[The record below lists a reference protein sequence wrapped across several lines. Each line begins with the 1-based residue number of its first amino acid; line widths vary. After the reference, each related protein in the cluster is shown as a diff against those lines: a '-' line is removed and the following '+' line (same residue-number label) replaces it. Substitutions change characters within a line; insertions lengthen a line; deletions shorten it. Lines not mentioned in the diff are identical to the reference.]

1 MVFEEPQT
9 AILHNFKRIF
19 TPTQQGMRTM
29 NMFNKQRKT
38 SVLFRLVTCLI
49 LLNFIATT
57 VFPPAFLSASTI
69 SQIDLNLPL
78 PSTILHVTPGFQ
90 PAKLQGIVIHPENPL
105 EFDFI
110 IAKGD
115 SGFEDAQLSAETHRL
130 VKYFLAALTVP
141 ENELWVNLSPYE
153 KNKIISPAFGQT
165 DMGRDMLAQ
174 DYILKQLTSSMLYP
188 EDQFGQAFWDRVYK
202 KVQDQFGTTD
212 IPMNTFNKIWIVPD
226 QATIYHKGNTAFI
239 LESRLKVM
247 LEEDYVALYAN
258 SDDPRFSM
266 QENGSDDNKVISGVS
281 SEIVREILLPEIEK
295 EVNEGQH
302 FAQLRQVYHSL
313 LLATWYKMN
322 LKESL
327 LGKVYVNQGKTK
339 GIEIRDKDAK
349 QKIYDQYIQMFKEG
363 VFDYIREDI
372 DPVSQNTVP
381 RRYFSG
387 GSDMRA
393 VQKVVSQGYI
403 NADQGIDFAMLNRIR
418 PAVDSA
424 LQTEYFTSNVQLFD
438 VGQDASSDY
447 VQRMQMKE
455 TVDNATLSVQA
466 EKYQAV
472 IDVFMNDRFWNN
484 IDAEVRKHVEA
495 NQLGVAGQEQWF
507 RNHFSDWVDGNLKGD
522 ENLALRNRVKEGF
535 NEFVDQVNAYK
546 MSVNQAYPY
555 DLGFL
560 YVAREYVFKLK
571 EWERLS
577 GRKYTVAEQIVNF
590 SNDPELIELIKPL
603 IDGKLP
609 VFADVVLESL
619 IPALA
624 REGNDPN
631 AQVAQGAGGL
641 GFLDGETIAGVK
653 KYLKGRWGST
663 DGYAGIS
670 ALPLYEVFQRRTIA
684 AKEIDWDNQQDIKPL
699 MITDETGARRPFT
712 FNVNF
717 KGKLHE
723 SPRMMHQRNDLQ
735 KKLKLNAAQ
744 VNKFWERLKALGII
758 TEINKRGQINDNYAQ
773 VLEASDADFDG
784 YQQQI
789 YELLDAIKAVPH
801 PYGKDYE
808 VQVYIVNNEGTPQ
821 FALRAPKFD
830 IFHHLYPGGDQQ
842 WIQYGFYG
850 KAYVQLLKEL
860 GVVPDVM
867 MLNEGQTFFT
877 AMEMVNE
884 INRAKLFGGKSM
896 FEKVKIVYKT
906 HTPNPAALPIYE
918 DVARLRTMLG
928 WDLVPDDLLTEM
940 YGARQFYAPKALA
953 SLADLIISVS
963 DENALVARRI
973 IVPGYDVEGIQNGS
987 LPDDWYPRELAE
999 LVAERGY
1006 ENISGEELYAI
1017 RQKAKLALNQNL
1029 QNLLGGI
1036 LGEEHVPQFADLENR
1051 PLVGLLR
1058 RMVRY
1063 KGQGMLLPLIEWIVG
1078 DPAKQYY
1085 NFEGELLGNGQGA
1098 NLLLGGEAQDEFGE
1112 EWVARFKRMQAG
1124 AFTKEDLKDISDLSM
1139 EQIESVWDHLKQD
1152 GFIKEQFGAA
1162 IVADHWEILEN
1173 GNNEIVVS
1181 GVNKVSINDRYQGLG
1196 EKLFHLFE
1204 RMNALKGKVIYIE
1217 KTGKNVMKA
1226 ATTAVDLWLNMPD
1239 PTQEAS
1245 GTSHQRVG
1253 LSGGLN
1259 IGVKGAGF
1267 DIQITHGVNGW
1278 LIDAFPD
1285 KSTEELIDM
1294 FNIGVKGEYRSK
1306 VVANMQTY
1314 WKNAQPL
1321 LRDYIAEAM
1330 REYRAYT
1337 TTAGTDAVNRAWAD
1351 KLKSSFIQ
1359 THQTV
1364 TIEHNN
1370 IRNKMAFDA
1379 ALDNSGTEGIRR
1391 RKALGHQV
1399 LLSFGELTDVLAGLS
1414 RNDRNLQHDFDFI
1427 SRYITTREEMTL
1439 PEQYRELQG
1448 LFTRTRGAV
1457 LAALESNGAPSV
1469 NVQALITEEL
1479 RVNTN
1484 YRAQADAALLGEDA
1498 TKDSSGTPTN
1508 ATADNALV
1516 VSTPKE
1522 QKYGGID
1529 LNPKLLDLQI
1539 KRDDQGIPL
1548 PLFDQPIEQMNI
1560 EGFVPVI
1567 INVVPLT
1574 NLPFLLGVKADKPVP
1589 ADHVGFEHKK
1599 APVLKP
1605 EEVS

>member
-1 MVFEEPQT
+1 
-9 AILHNFKRIF
+9 
-19 TPTQQGMRTM
+19 
-29 NMFNKQRKT
+29 MFNPKRKF
-38 SVLFRLVTCLI
+38 SVLFRLISCLL
-49 LLNFIATT
+49 LLNFTATT
-57 VFPPAFLSASTI
+57 IVPPAILSASTVLQSEI
-69 SQIDLNLPL
+69 NLPL
-78 PSTILHVTPGFQ
+78 PGTILKITEGFQ
-90 PAKLQGIVIHPENPL
+90 PAKLQGISLHPENPL

-115 SGFEDAQLSAETHRL
+115 SGLDPEQFSEETKRL

-141 ENELWVNLSPYE
+141 EGELWVNLSPYE
-153 KNKIISPAFGQT
+153 QDKIIARSFGQT
-165 DMGRDMLAQ
+165 EMGRDLLAQ

-188 EDQFGQAFWDRVYK
+188 EDQFGKDFWDRVYK
-202 KVQDQFGTTD
+202 KMQEKFGTTD
-212 IPMNTFNKIWIVPD
+212 FPMNTFNKIWIVPD
-226 QATIYHKGNTAFI
+226 TATIYHKGNTAFI

-247 LEEDYVALYAN
+247 LEEDYVALNAN
-258 SDDPRFSM
+258 SNDPRFSM
-266 QENGSDDNKVISGVS
+266 AQNQGRDNEVISGVS
-281 SEIVREILLPEIEK
+281 SEMVREILLPEIER
-295 EVNEGQH
+295 EVNEGEH

-327 LGKVYVNQGKTK
+327 LGQVYVDKGKTR
-339 GIEIRDKDAK
+339 GIETKDREIN
-349 QKIYDQYIQMFKEG
+349 QKIYEQYLTMFREG
-363 VFDYIREDI
+363 VFDYIKEDV
-372 DPVSQNTVP
+372 DPVSHNTVP

-387 GSDMRA
+387 GNDMRA
-393 VQKVVSQGYI
+393 VTGVVRQGYVD
-403 NADQGIDFAMLNRIR
+403 ADQPVDFAVLNRIR
-418 PAVDSA
+418 PAVEKA
-424 LQTEYFTSNVQLFD
+424 AGAEYVLSTVQLFD
-438 VGQDASSDY
+438 VGQKAVPGY
-447 VQRMQMKE
+447 VEKIQIKAF
-455 TVDNATLSVQA
+455 TDNAVLSAKAQT
-466 EKYQAV
+466 YQAV
-472 IDVFMNDRFWNN
+472 TELFLDARSWNQ
-484 IDAEVRKHVEA
+484 IESEVKKHVA
-495 NQLGVAGQEQWF
+495 FNHLGIDGQEQWF
-507 RNHFSDWVDGNLKGD
+507 RNHFTDWVNGNLAGEQNRELRTRLI
-522 ENLALRNRVKEGF
+522 ENF
-535 NEFVDQVNAYK
+535 NQFIDDVNVYK
-546 MSVNQAYPY
+546 LSVNQAYPY

-560 YVAREYVFKLK
+560 NVAREYVFKLN

-577 GRKYTVAEQIVNF
+577 GRTYTVAEQIVNF
-590 SNDPELIELIKPL
+590 SNDTELVELIKPL

-699 MITDETGARRPFT
+699 MITDEHGVQKPFT
-712 FNVNF
+712 FKVNF
-717 KGKLHE
+717 KGKIHE
-723 SPRMMHQRNDLQ
+723 SPRMIHQRNDLQ
-735 KKLKLNAAQ
+735 KKLKLSAGQ
-744 VNKFWERLKALGII
+744 VNKFWDKLKEMGIL

-773 VLEASDADFDG
+773 VLQASDEDFDG

-789 YELLDAIKAVPH
+789 WELLDSIRAAEH
-801 PYGKDYE
+801 PAGKDYE
-808 VQVYIVNNEGTPQ
+808 VQVYVVNNEGTPQ

-830 IFHHLYPGGDQQ
+830 IFHHLYPGGDAQ

-860 GVVPDVM
+860 GVVPDII

-918 DVARLRTMLG
+918 DVARLRSMLG

-940 YGARQFYAPKALA
+940 YGSRQFYAPKALA
-953 SLADLIISVS
+953 NLSDLIIGVS
-963 DENALVARRI
+963 DENARVARRI
-973 IVPGYDVEGIQNGS
+973 IVPGYDVEGVQNGS
-987 LPDDWYPRELAE
+987 LPDDWYPGELAE

-1006 ENISGEELYAI
+1006 ENISGEELYEI
-1017 RQKAKLALNQNL
+1017 RRKAKLALNRNL
-1029 QNLLGGI
+1029 QDLLGGI
-1036 LGEEHVPQFADLENR
+1036 LGEENVPQFADLENR

-1063 KGQGMLLPLIEWIVG
+1063 KGQGMLIPLIEWIVG
-1078 DPAKQYY
+1078 DTDKQYY
-1085 NFEGELLGNGQGA
+1085 NSEGELLGYGQGA
-1098 NLLLGGEAQDEFGE
+1098 NLLLGGEAQDEYGE
-1112 EWVARFKRMQAG
+1112 EWVARFKRMEAG
-1124 AFTKEDLKDISDLSM
+1124 AFTKEDLQEAGKIPD
-1139 EQIESVWDHLKQD
+1139 EQIDSIWERLKRD
-1152 GFIKEQFGAA
+1152 GLIKERFGAA
-1162 IVADHWEILEN
+1162 VAADHWEFLN
-1173 GNNEIVVS
+1173 DADHEIVVS
-1181 GVNKVSINDRYQGLG
+1181 GMTKVSVRERYFGQGENLYR
-1196 EKLFHLFE
+1196 LFIRF
-1204 RMNALKGKVIYIE
+1204 NALKGKVIYIE

-1267 DIQITHGVNGW
+1267 DIQINHGVNGW
-1278 LIDAFPD
+1278 LIDAFPE
-1285 KSTEELIDM
+1285 KSTDELIDM
-1294 FNIGVKGEYRSK
+1294 FNIGVRGEFRSK

-1321 LRDYIAEAM
+1321 LRDYIEEAVQQYRSYSDSIGAEQ
-1330 REYRAYT
+1330 
-1337 TTAGTDAVNRAWAD
+1337 VNRQWID
-1351 KLKSSFIQ
+1351 KLQSSFVQ

-1379 ALDNSGTEGIRR
+1379 AMDNSGAEGLRR
-1391 RKALGHQV
+1391 RKTLGRDV
-1399 LLSFGELTDVLAGLS
+1399 LTGLGELTDSLAALS
-1414 RNDRNLQHDFDFI
+1414 RNDRALSHDFDLI
-1427 SRYITTREEMTL
+1427 SRYVTGRGSMAVPGIY
-1439 PEQYRELQG
+1439 QELEG
-1448 LFTRTRGAV
+1448 LLQQSRGVV
-1457 LAALESNGAPSV
+1457 LAALDEIGISAEQAQVLIAEELQV
-1469 NVQALITEEL
+1469 NV
-1479 RVNTN
+1479 N
-1484 YRAQADAALLGEDA
+1484 YRSLADAAVLGENPDTLKA
-1498 TKDSSGTPTN
+1498 DQALTV
-1508 ATADNALV
+1508 TA
-1516 VSTPKE
+1516 KE

-1539 KRDDQGIPL
+1539 RRDDTGVPL
-1548 PLFDQPIEQMNI
+1548 PLWDQPLEQMNI

-1567 INVVPLT
+1567 INIIPLT
-1574 NLPFLLGVKADKPVP
+1574 NLPFLSEGDSPQKGTEDPMVK
-1589 ADHVGFEHKK
+1589 DHLTNIRKK
-1599 APVLKP
+1599 V
-1605 EEVS
+1605 